1 MGALA
6 DAGRWHRER
15 LGGGGRRRVPL
26 RQAAANNGCGAYYDH
41 PEHGTSCAGGCCVS
55 PGESDVPRLQVRCWL
70 SLVAHPGP
78 QALWCQL
85 PALVPA
91 FDDAS
96 HIGSSGFC
104 DATAHTGLRRGASS
118 FFFARRMCTWVPLL
132 PLSWRSIFRRC
143 SFLLLVCPRW
153 SPNNEL
159 EATRA
164 GNWLP

>member
-85 PALVPA
+85 PALVPT

-104 DATAHTGLRRGASS
+104 DATVHAGLRRGASS
-118 FFFARRMCTWVPLL
+118 FFFCAAYLYLGTSVASRGGLFSGGAVFCCWFAHAGVPTTSSKRRGLAIGC
-132 PLSWRSIFRRC
+132 
-143 SFLLLVCPRW
+143 
-153 SPNNEL
+153 
-159 EATRA
+159 
-164 GNWLP
+164 